1 MMNVAENKIPCRKA
15 FTDALLKYALKDRDI
30 VALTSDARGSVT
42 LDEFAEVLP
51 QQFVEVGIAEQNLVG
66 IAAGL
71 AACGKKPFVCAPAC
85 FLSARSLEQIK
96 VDVAYSNTD
105 VKIIGVS
112 GGISYGSLGLTHHSL
127 HDIAVMRAIPGIS
140 IVLPCDVYQT
150 RKLVEA
156 LVETEGPFY
165 VRIGRNS
172 VPNIYDENNVPFK
185 IGKANVI
192 MAGDDISIIATG
204 EMVYHALLAGKM
216 LRAKGINARIID
228 MHTIKPLDEE
238 MVLAAA
244 KETGKVITVE
254 EHSIYGGLGA
264 AVAELLVQNHPVP
277 VKILGIPDEPVITGS
292 SSEVFSYY
300 GIDGKGIY
308 RAALKMLHNVE

>member
-216 LRAKGINARIID
+216 LRAKGLNARIID

>member
-1 MMNVAENKIPCRKA
+1 MMSIAENKIPCRKA
-15 FTDALLKYALKDRDI
+15 FTNALLEYALKDKNI

-51 QQFVEVGIAEQNLVG
+51 QQFIEVGIAEQNLVG

-71 AACGKKPFVCAPAC
+71 AVCGKRPFVCAPAC

-96 VDVAYSNTD
+96 VDIAYSNTN

-127 HDIAVMRAIPGIS
+127 HDIAVMRAIPGVS
-140 IVLPCDVYQT
+140 IILPCDVHQT
-150 RKLVEA
+150 KKMVEA
-156 LVETEGPFY
+156 LVGTEGPFY
-165 VRIGRNS
+165 VRMGRGPVPS
-172 VPNIYDENNVPFK
+172 VYDENNVPFE

-192 MAGDDISIIATG
+192 LDGNDISIIAAG
-204 EMVYHALLAGKM
+204 EMVYHAFLAGKM
-216 LRAKGINARIID
+216 LREKGINARVID
-228 MHTIKPLDEE
+228 MHTIKPLDEKT
-238 MVLAAA
+238 VLAAA

-264 AVAELLVQNHPVP
+264 AVAELLVQKYPIP

-300 GIDGKGIY
+300 GIDGEGIY
-308 RAALKMLHNVE
+308 RAALKMLHEVE